1 MPMVDFCQLAGV
13 VGACEAGRVT
23 PRQRALP
30 SDLASTLEQWFDD
43 AAVVAPS
50 ISYGVFD
57 REGMLFHHGI
67 GEFRRDG
74 RAPAL
79 DTVYRIASMSKSFL
93 IAAVLVL
100 RDRGLLGLDE
110 PVSSLVPQFVDPTD
124 DAGVALPVTVRMLM
138 DNSSG
143 LPEDNGWADHE
154 LGLDREAF
162 LAVVASGL
170 GFGDLPGAGYQYS
183 NVGFWLLGV
192 IVEDVAGVPFAEF
205 ATTALLEPLGLTDTR
220 YDADDYPEAD
230 RSRIALG
237 FGTFDEGATWFD
249 RPFVGTGIGGCAAS
263 MFSTIPDIARWSAW
277 LSSAFDP
284 ANADDAVLSRSSRRL
299 MQRIH
304 TAMPSPADRPDEQT
318 VEGLGYG
325 LGLMV
330 EHDVRFGTIVQHSGG
345 LPGFS
350 SNMRWHAASGV
361 GIVVFSN
368 TNGVRPGIPATGML
382 RAVLE
387 RLDEPARVVAPW
399 PATIAAAAAV
409 EASILESASVGAA
422 AALFSP
428 NLLSDVPLEVRDER
442 LATAVAEIGGLLPD
456 PGPLGDRLAW
466 AVSSAHLA
474 WVIPGADGELE
485 CRMELTPTIPAM
497 IQRLD
502 IAVRTPLTTGSPVSR
517 HYRPVTRGG
526 DR

>member
-1 MPMVDFCQLAGV
+1 
-13 VGACEAGRVT
+13 VT
-23 PRQRALP
+23 ALP
-30 SDLASTLEQWFDD
+30 ADLATTLEHWFDD
-43 AAVVAPS
+43 ATVVAPS
-50 ISYGVFD
+50 IDYGVFD
-57 REGMLFHHGI
+57 RHGVVFQHGI

-93 IAAVLVL
+93 IATVLVL
-100 RDRGLLGLDE
+100 RDRGLLQLDD
-110 PVSSLVPQFVDPTD
+110 PVSALVPAFVDPID
-124 DAGVALPVTVRMLM
+124 DAGVPLPVTVRMLM

-154 LGLDREAF
+154 LALDRDGF
-162 LAVVASGL
+162 LAVVAAGL
-170 GFGDLPGAGYQYS
+170 GFADLPGNGYQYS

-192 IVEDVAGVPFAEF
+192 IVEDLAGMSFAEF
-205 ATTALLEPLGLTDTR
+205 ATTTLLEPLGLTDTR
-220 YDADDYPEAD
+220 YEADDYPEGD
-230 RSRIALG
+230 RERIALG
-237 FGTFDEGATWFD
+237 YGTFDEGATWFD
-249 RPFVGTGIGGCAAS
+249 RPLVGTGIGGCAAS

-284 ANADDAVLSRSSRRL
+284 ANGDDTVLSRASRRL

-304 TAMPSPADRPDEQT
+304 TAMPSPADRPAEQT

-350 SNMRWHAASGV
+350 SNMRWHAESGV
-361 GIVVFSN
+361 GVVVFSN
-368 TNGVRPGIPATGML
+368 TNGVRPGIAATGML

-387 RLDEPARVVAPW
+387 RLDEPARAIEPW

-409 EASILESASVGAA
+409 EASIAARSSVADAA
-422 AALFSP
+422 PLFSP
-428 NLLSDVPLEVRDER
+428 NLLSDVPLDVRDER
-442 LATAVAEIGGLLPD
+442 LATAAADIGGMLPD
-456 PGPLGDRLAW
+456 PVPLGERLAW
-466 AVSSAHLA
+466 AVSAAHLA
-474 WVIPGADGELE
+474 WTIPGVDGELE
-485 CRMELTPTIPAM
+485 CRMELTPTTPPM

-502 IAVRTPLTTGSPVSR
+502 IAVRAPLTTLSPVNR
-517 HYRPVTRGG
+517 HYRPVGAG
-526 DR
+526 

>member
-1 MPMVDFCQLAGV
+1 
-13 VGACEAGRVT
+13 VT
-23 PRQRALP
+23 ALP
-30 SDLASTLEQWFDD
+30 ADLATTLEHWFDD
-43 AAVVAPS
+43 ATVVAPS
-50 ISYGVFD
+50 IDYGVFD
-57 REGMLFHHGI
+57 RHGVVFQHGI

-93 IAAVLVL
+93 IATVLVL
-100 RDRGLLGLDE
+100 RDRGLLRLDD
-110 PVSSLVPQFVDPTD
+110 PVSALVPAFVDPID
-124 DAGVALPVTVRMLM
+124 DAGVPLPVTVRMLM

-154 LGLDREAF
+154 LALDRDGF
-162 LAVVASGL
+162 LAVVAAGL
-170 GFGDLPGAGYQYS
+170 GFADLPGNGYQYS

-192 IVEDVAGVPFAEF
+192 IVEDLAGMSFAEF
-205 ATTALLEPLGLTDTR
+205 ATTTLLEPLGLTDTR
-220 YDADDYPEAD
+220 YEADDYPEGD
-230 RSRIALG
+230 RERIALG
-237 FGTFDEGATWFD
+237 YGTFDEGATWFD
-249 RPFVGTGIGGCAAS
+249 RPLVGTGIGGCAAS

-284 ANADDAVLSRSSRRL
+284 ANGDDTVLSRASRRL

-304 TAMPSPADRPDEQT
+304 TAMPSPADRPAEQT

-350 SNMRWHAASGV
+350 SNMRWHAESGV
-361 GIVVFSN
+361 GVVVFSN
-368 TNGVRPGIPATGML
+368 TNGVRPGIAATGML

-387 RLDEPARVVAPW
+387 RLDEPARAIEPW

-409 EASILESASVGAA
+409 EASIAARSSVADAA
-422 AALFSP
+422 PLFSP
-428 NLLSDVPLEVRDER
+428 NLLSDVPLDVRDER
-442 LATAVAEIGGLLPD
+442 LATAAADIGGMLPD
-456 PGPLGDRLAW
+456 PVPLGERLAW
-466 AVSSAHLA
+466 AVSAAHLA
-474 WVIPGADGELE
+474 WTIPGVDGELE
-485 CRMELTPTIPAM
+485 CRMELTPTTPPM

-502 IAVRTPLTTGSPVSR
+502 IAVRAPLTTLSPVNR
-517 HYRPVTRGG
+517 HYRPVGAG
-526 DR
+526 